1 MKQLDRILNF
11 NRIFE
16 RLSNCLITGSAPASG
31 AVSEEREVDKG
42 HLYRQSNSVPPDALR
57 TQGQL

>member
-1 MKQLDRILNF
+1 MIVD
-11 NRIFE
+11 
-16 RLSNCLITGSAPASG
+16 LITGSAPASG

-57 TQGQL
+57 TQGQPSFSLKKPLSLW

>member
-16 RLSNCLITGSAPASG
+16 RLITGSAPASG